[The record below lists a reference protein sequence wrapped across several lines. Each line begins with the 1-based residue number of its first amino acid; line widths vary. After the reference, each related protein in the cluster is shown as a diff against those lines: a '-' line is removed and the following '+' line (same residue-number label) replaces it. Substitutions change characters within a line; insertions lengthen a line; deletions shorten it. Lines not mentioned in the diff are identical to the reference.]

1 MNGSEG
7 FLDSNVVLYLTSPN
21 EAKAARVES
30 LLAAGPSVSVQV
42 LNEFAAVAR
51 RKFRMD
57 WSEVREMLSTIRNV
71 CTVYPVSIGIHERGI
86 RIAERYGFGVYDSMI
101 VAAAL
106 EAGCS
111 TLYSEDM
118 QDGQTIDGLRIRNPF
133 ATR

>member
-1 MNGSEG
+1 MNASEV
-7 FLDSNVVLYLTSPN
+7 FLDSNIVLYLTSPS
-21 EAKAARVES
+21 EVKAARVES
-30 LLAAGPSVSVQV
+30 LLAAGPIISVQV

-51 RKFRMD
+51 RKFRME
-57 WSEVREMLSTIRNV
+57 WLEIREMLSTIRAV

-111 TLYSEDM
+111 TLYSENM
-118 QDGQTIDGLRIRNPF
+118 QDGQAIDRLRIRNPF
-133 ATR
+133 AIR